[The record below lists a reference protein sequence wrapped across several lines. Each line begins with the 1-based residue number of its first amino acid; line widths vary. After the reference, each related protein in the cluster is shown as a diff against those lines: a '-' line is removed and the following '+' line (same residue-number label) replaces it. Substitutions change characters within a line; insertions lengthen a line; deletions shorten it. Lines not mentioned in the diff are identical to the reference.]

1 MSSTLLLTEPT
12 QVVASIAGSVG
23 TTIFSGS
30 MLLAVPVAL
39 LAGFVSFAS
48 PCVLPLVPGYLGFV
62 SGLSAATVG
71 GPGRRRTAT
80 GDRGAGAVGVQTA
93 VAPSAG
99 RGRVVLGVS
108 LFIAG
113 FTFVF
118 VSIGVL
124 FGTVGSFLVR
134 WEDLLMRVLGVIVI
148 LMGLAFLG
156 AMPFLQRERRVHVS
170 PTAGLWGAP
179 VLGFV
184 FGLGWTPCLG
194 PTLTAINALALNE
207 GSALRGGLLA
217 VFYCIGL
224 GLPFLLIALG
234 AQSTKRGLAFL
245 RRHRLAIMRIGGAM
259 LLLIGLAL
267 VSGLWGQWSRAM
279 QGFIGGTGTV
289 I

>member
-1 MSSTLLLTEPT
+1 M
-12 QVVASIAGSVG
+12 VANIAGSVG

-48 PCVLPLVPGYLGFV
+48 PCVLPLVPGYLGFIG
-62 SGLSAATVG
+62 GLSAATVG
-71 GPGRRRTAT
+71 GGGSGGSGVGTAT
-80 GDRGAGAVGVQTA
+80 
-93 VAPSAG
+93 G
-99 RGRVVLGVS
+99 RGRVILGVS

-124 FGTVGSFLVR
+124 AGSIGSVLVR
-134 WEDLLMRVLGVIVI
+134 WEDVLMRVLGVVVI

-156 AMPFLQRERRVHVS
+156 AMPFLQRERRLHVS

-179 VLGFV
+179 LLGFV

-207 GSALRGGLLA
+207 GSGLRGGVLA
-217 VFYCIGL
+217 VFYCVGL

-245 RRHRLAIMRIGGAM
+245 RRHRLAIMRLGGAM
-259 LLLIGLAL
+259 LLFIGIAL
-267 VSGLWGQWSRAM
+267 VTGLWGEWSRAM

>member
-1 MSSTLLLTEPT
+1 MTSTLLLTEP
-12 QVVASIAGSVG
+12 QVVAGIASSVG

-30 MLLAVPVAL
+30 MLLAMPIAL

-48 PCVLPLVPGYLGFV
+48 PCVLPLVPGYLGFI

-71 GPGRRRTAT
+71 APGRRGAGR
-80 GDRGAGAVGVQTA
+80 GRGAATISRT
-93 VAPSAG
+93 APSAG

-124 FGTVGSFLVR
+124 AGTIGSFLVE
-134 WEDLLMRVLGVIVI
+134 WEDLLMRVLGVVVI
-148 LMGLAFLG
+148 IMGLAFLG
-156 AMPFLQRERRVHVS
+156 AMPFLQRERRMHLS
-170 PTAGLWGAP
+170 PTVGLWGAP

-207 GSALRGGLLA
+207 GSALRGGVLA
-217 VFYCIGL
+217 VLYSVGL

-234 AQSTKRGLAFL
+234 AQSTKRGLSFL

-259 LLLIGLAL
+259 LLFIGLAL